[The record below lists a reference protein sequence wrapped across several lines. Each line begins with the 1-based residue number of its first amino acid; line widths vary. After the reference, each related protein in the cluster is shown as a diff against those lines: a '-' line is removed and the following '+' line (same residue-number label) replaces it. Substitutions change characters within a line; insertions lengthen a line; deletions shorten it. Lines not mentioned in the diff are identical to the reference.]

1 MQDQPAAARL
11 LEAVADTLETRV
23 LPAADPEL
31 RHEVRVAASLCRIVQ
46 REITLD
52 PESDVR
58 AAEALG
64 TLLGHA
70 GTSRELWAEL
80 ATRLDGE
87 TVFVPGDEA
96 TRAVLLSI
104 VCDKLAVAKPGYDHS
119 AELPRPETR

>member
-1 MQDQPAAARL
+1 MQDQPDAARL

-52 PESDVR
+52 PESDIR
-58 AAEALG
+58 AAQALG
-64 TLLGHA
+64 ALLGHA
-70 GTSRELWAEL
+70 GTSWELWAEL
-80 ATRLDGE
+80 AARLDDE
-87 TVFVPGDEA
+87 PAFVPGDEA

-104 VCDKLAVAKPGYDHS
+104 VRDKLAVAKPGYDRS
-119 AELPRPETR
+119 AEPPRPDAR